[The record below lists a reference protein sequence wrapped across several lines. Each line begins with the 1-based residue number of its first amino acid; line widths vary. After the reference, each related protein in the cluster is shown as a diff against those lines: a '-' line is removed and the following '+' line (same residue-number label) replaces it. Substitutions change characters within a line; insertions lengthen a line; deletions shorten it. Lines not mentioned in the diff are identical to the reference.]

1 MTLNRLAA
9 QVVKKLSKE
18 AQVDCFLQGP
28 AYRTLFT
35 VILPG
40 SVYSVN
46 KIQIHDIIQMLTL
59 LKLA

>member
-9 QVVKKLSKE
+9 QVVQKLSKE

-46 KIQIHDIIQMLTL
+46 KIQI
-59 LKLA
+59 